1 MPRLT
6 VTISDEHERILE
18 EQSDGGEAFRSKSEV
33 VRECIEAYER
43 VEDLSNQMACLEAE
57 VDMLREQREQ
67 LKQKAA
73 RVDELE
79 TKLRKLQMEYHT
91 LISEGKSP
99 TELEPKIDTT
109 LELETETAVAEDG
122 SEKIEATQPKA
133 VTESVE
139 PVETT
144 TAGSE
149 NAETTAETVE
159 TSPGRKT
166 AVSRSGTTENR
177 SGTPV
182 NRSESTAGN
191 ANSGGVEIDEEL
203 LYQSPG
209 VGSRLKSALFGG
221 PGSSR

>member
-18 EQSDGGEAFRSKSEV
+18 DQSDGGEAFRSKSEV

-67 LKQKAA
+67 LKRKAA

-99 TELEPKIDTT
+99 TELEPKI
-109 LELETETAVAEDG
+109 
-122 SEKIEATQPKA
+122 EATQPKA
-133 VTESVE
+133 VTDSTE
-139 PVETT
+139 PAETT
-144 TAGSE
+144 PTATAGSKSE
-149 NAETTAETVE
+149 ETTVSSEAPTTPESARGATTAETVE
-159 TSPGRKT
+159 ASSGKKT

-177 SGTPV
+177 S
-182 NRSESTAGN
+182 ESTAGN
-191 ANSGGVEIDEEL
+191 ASSGGVEIDEEL

-221 PGSSR
+221 PGGSR